1 MKRLS
6 ILCLIIFVSASLA
19 QAQQQYDEL
28 EYPELNEF
36 QKPDI
41 ETFTTDNGIK
51 FFLVEDHELPLIDL
65 SVRIRTGGVQVPN
78 KEASL
83 ASITGTVMRSG
94 GTQSYP
100 ADTLNKILENNA
112 ASMETGISFTSG
124 YAGMNVLKEDF
135 DEMLPLFI
143 DLLTNPAFPKEKIAL
158 AKKQQKSA
166 ISRRNDNAGPI
177 ASREFDKLIYG
188 DDSKYSRFVEYAT
201 VNDVTREDIVNFHK
215 ENFSGR
221 NMMIGLVGD
230 FDTNTM
236 KEKLR
241 SAFNSIPAGEET
253 DFSFPEVDYDYKS
266 SINFVD
272 KSDINQ
278 STVLLGHIGDM
289 RDNPDYA
296 EVQVMNNVLSGGF
309 SGRLFQKVR
318 SDLGLAYSV
327 GGQYGMGNTFYP
339 GQFYVQVK
347 TKSASTAEAI
357 NAIIKEIE
365 RLQNEPIGQ
374 DELQDTKDQFLNSLV
389 FRNTSYEQI
398 LNRRIS
404 NEYRGLPADA
414 FEQFIEG
421 IKSTT
426 VEDVQKMAQKYLHPD
441 KLQILVVGNKDELG
455 NQLQQFGDVNT
466 IDISIPQ
473 PGDNAAEEAVKGDAQ
488 KGKQLLSQMANA
500 VIAEGTELN
509 TLSLKGTV
517 KQGGREIG
525 TTMTIDYPD
534 AIEQTV
540 QSPMGE
546 VKLSYKG
553 GSGTMNAGGQERPLP
568 PAMAKGLKSTLN
580 KSYLAIAM
588 KANELN
594 PQFLGTEEVDGT
606 SYNKVSV
613 NVDDSNI
620 TLLLDQDTNY
630 PEIQRYKQFNP
641 QMGEQV
647 EV

>member
-1 MKRLS
+1 MQSNHRLSQLFLNAKYLFTMKRLS

-177 ASREFDKLIYG
+177 ASREFDKLVYG
-188 DDSKYSRFVEYAT
+188 DDSRYRRFVEYAT
-201 VNDVTREDIVNFHK
+201 GNDVTREDIVNFHK

-241 SAFNSIPAGEET
+241 SAFNSIPAAEET
-253 DFSFPEVDYDYKS
+253 DFSFPEVYYDNKS

-272 KSDINQ
+272 
-278 STVLLGHIGDM
+278 
-289 RDNPDYA
+289 
-296 EVQVMNNVLSGGF
+296 
-309 SGRLFQKVR
+309 
-318 SDLGLAYSV
+318 
-327 GGQYGMGNTFYP
+327 
-339 GQFYVQVK
+339 
-347 TKSASTAEAI
+347 
-357 NAIIKEIE
+357 
-365 RLQNEPIGQ
+365 
-374 DELQDTKDQFLNSLV
+374 
-389 FRNTSYEQI
+389 
-398 LNRRIS
+398 
-404 NEYRGLPADA
+404 
-414 FEQFIEG
+414 
-421 IKSTT
+421 
-426 VEDVQKMAQKYLHPD
+426 
-441 KLQILVVGNKDELG
+441 
-455 NQLQQFGDVNT
+455 
-466 IDISIPQ
+466 
-473 PGDNAAEEAVKGDAQ
+473 
-488 KGKQLLSQMANA
+488 
-500 VIAEGTELN
+500 
-509 TLSLKGTV
+509 
-517 KQGGREIG
+517 
-525 TTMTIDYPD
+525 
-534 AIEQTV
+534 
-540 QSPMGE
+540 
-546 VKLSYKG
+546 
-553 GSGTMNAGGQERPLP
+553 
-568 PAMAKGLKSTLN
+568 
-580 KSYLAIAM
+580 
-588 KANELN
+588 
-594 PQFLGTEEVDGT
+594 
-606 SYNKVSV
+606 
-613 NVDDSNI
+613 
-620 TLLLDQDTNY
+620 
-630 PEIQRYKQFNP
+630 
-641 QMGEQV
+641 
-647 EV
+647 